1 MCFLRVTNI
10 IRVKKMSAVMRRFFI
25 LTLGASLGACAV
37 TPSTVTNMAPV
48 NRPQPTAHQASNGSI
63 YHNSAFRPIFE
74 DLRARHVG
82 DVLTIVM
89 NENTA
94 AGRSDVSSLQKDGKL
109 NDSVSASL
117 SGFGVPV
124 PGYSGKGS
132 AQVQTSNGVKDTGI
146 VNNSNNFTG
155 NVTVQIT
162 DIDEN
167 GNYVVSGEKQLAFD
181 KGVEYVRFSG
191 LVFPYMV
198 AADNTVAS
206 TQVANA
212 RVEYRSSDQLD
223 TATVMR
229 AFSRFFQNVIM
240 PF

>member
-1 MCFLRVTNI
+1 
-10 IRVKKMSAVMRRFFI
+10 MSAVMRWLFI
-25 LTLGASLGACAV
+25 GSLVASLAACAV

-48 NRPQPTAHQASNGSI
+48 NRPQPTAHQAANGSI
-63 YHNSAFRPIFE
+63 YHNSAFRPVFE
-74 DLRARHVG
+74 DLRARHIG
-82 DVLTIVM
+82 DVITVILS
-89 NENTA
+89 ERTA
-94 AGRSDVSSLQKDGKL
+94 AGRSDASSLQKDGKL
-109 NDSVSASL
+109 NDSVSGSI
-117 SGFGVPV
+117 SGFGIPV

-132 AQVQTSNGVKDTGI
+132 AQVQTSDGVKETGT
-146 VNNSNNFTG
+146 VNNSNNFSG
-155 NVTVQIT
+155 NVTVQVT

-191 LVFPYMV
+191 LVFPYTV
-198 AADNTVAS
+198 TSDNTVAS

-212 RVEYRSSDQLD
+212 RVEYRSSDQMD

>member
-1 MCFLRVTNI
+1 
-10 IRVKKMSAVMRRFFI
+10 MSALMRRLFM
-25 LTLGASLGACAV
+25 LGLVASLAACAV
-37 TPSTVTNMAPV
+37 TPSTVTNVTPV
-48 NRPQPTAHQASNGSI
+48 NRPQPTAHQAANGTI
-63 YHNSAFRPIFE
+63 FHNSAFRPIME
-74 DLRARHVG
+74 DLRARHIG
-82 DVLTIVM
+82 DVITVILS
-89 NENTA
+89 ERTA
-94 AGRSDVSSLQKDGKL
+94 AGRSDASSNQKDGKL
-109 NDSVSASL
+109 NDSVSGSL
-117 SGFGVPV
+117 SGFGIPV

-132 AQVQTSNGVKDTGI
+132 AQVQTSDGVKETGT
-146 VNNSNNFTG
+146 VNNSNNFSG

-191 LVFPYMV
+191 LVFPYLV
-198 AADNTVAS
+198 TSDNTVSSA
-206 TQVANA
+206 QVANA